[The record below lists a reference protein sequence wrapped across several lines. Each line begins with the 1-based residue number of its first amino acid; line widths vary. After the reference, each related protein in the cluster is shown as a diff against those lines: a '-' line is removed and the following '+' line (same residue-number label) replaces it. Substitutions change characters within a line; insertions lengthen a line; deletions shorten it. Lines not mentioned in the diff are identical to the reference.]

1 MPTRNPSPDP
11 APADSDQSRNLPVPY
26 VPPPRLGW
34 LRRLMRMLKRGDN
47 ETLRESLEGALGT
60 AHNDADMLSL
70 KERTM
75 LGNILELRNLRVD
88 DVMVPRADIVAMDL
102 DTPLG
107 EALQI
112 FREAG
117 HSRVPVYRDTLDDPA
132 GLVHIKD
139 VMVHIVTR
147 AEGRRSRRK
156 TPPPTNLDVGK
167 VDFSKTVA
175 QTKLVREVLYVPP
188 SMPALDLLAKM
199 QTTRIHMGIVVNEYG
214 GTDGLVSIED
224 LVEMIVGDIEDEHDA
239 PEGPLISAR
248 SANTYMADARVP
260 LEDVAKMLG
269 EDFEIGEVAEEVDTL
284 GGLVFLKAGHIPVRG
299 ELISFGGGFEFEVL
313 EADPR
318 RIKNI
323 LIHRRSRPAPTPP
336 RLARTSSPR
345 SSGDKQ
351 DQQSSDKKS
360 DRAETAAADGPAEN

>member
-1 MPTRNPSPDP
+1 
-11 APADSDQSRNLPVPY
+11 
-26 VPPPRLGW
+26 
-34 LRRLMRMLKRGDN
+34 
-47 ETLRESLEGALGT
+47 
-60 AHNDADMLSL
+60 
-70 KERTM
+70 
-75 LGNILELRNLRVD
+75 
-88 DVMVPRADIVAMDL
+88 MVPRADIVAMDL

-156 TPPPTNLDVGK
+156 IPPPTNLDVGK

-199 QTTRIHMGIVVNEYG
+199 QTTRIHMGIVVDEYG

-224 LVEMIVGDIEDEHDA
+224 LVEEIVGDIEDEHDEA
-239 PEGPLISAR
+239 ERPDLVRLPDGSIDATARAGIGDLEEMLDKKLLPEERGDEL
-248 SANTYMADARVP
+248 
-260 LEDVAKMLG
+260 
-269 EDFEIGEVAEEVDTL
+269 DTL
-284 GGLVFLKAGHIPVRG
+284 GGLVFDMLGRVPQRG
-299 ELISFGGGFEFEVL
+299 EVVVHESGIEL
-313 EADPR
+313 EIADADPR
-318 RIKNI
+318 RIK
-323 LIHRRSRPAPTPP
+323 
-336 RLARTSSPR
+336 RLVVHPGSTS
-345 SSGDKQ
+345 
-351 DQQSSDKKS
+351 
-360 DRAETAAADGPAEN
+360 ENPSTE